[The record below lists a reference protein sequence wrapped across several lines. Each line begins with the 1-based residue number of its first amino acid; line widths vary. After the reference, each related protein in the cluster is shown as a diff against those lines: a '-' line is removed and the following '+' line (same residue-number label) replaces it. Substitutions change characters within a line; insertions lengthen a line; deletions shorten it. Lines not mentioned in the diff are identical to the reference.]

1 MKKLFKITA
10 FVLLTLNFLGCSSDS
25 SETPCTPIACL
36 NNGVS
41 NSDCGCDCPVGYS
54 GTNCGTIVT
63 PSKVIIT
70 KVVVKAFNN
79 LNSGGIGYDLANGPD
94 IYIKINSGN
103 TVLYDHPNIFSNA
116 TSGLDTNYQ
125 FVLTPNSLE
134 ITNVNSP
141 LVVSLWDYDL
151 GDTPSNADD
160 NMASAAFFPFNGS
173 SFPTSIIITDPT
185 TPTKFEVFL
194 SYQW

>member
-1 MKKLFKITA
+1 MKNLFKITA
-10 FVLLTLNFLGCSSDS
+10 FVFLTLNFLGCSSDS
-25 SETPCTPIACL
+25 SETPCTTIACL

-41 NSDCGCDCPVGYS
+41 NSDCGCDCPLGYS

-151 GDTPSNADD
+151 GDIPSNADD
-160 NMASAAFFPFNGS
+160 NMASAVFFPFNGN

-185 TPTKFEVFL
+185 SPTKFEVFL
-194 SYQW
+194 SYQF